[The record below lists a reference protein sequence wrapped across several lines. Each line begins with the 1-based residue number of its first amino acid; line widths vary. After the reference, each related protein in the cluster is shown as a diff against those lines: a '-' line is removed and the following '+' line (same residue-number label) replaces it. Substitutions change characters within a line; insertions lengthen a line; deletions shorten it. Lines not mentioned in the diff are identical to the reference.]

1 MEVIE
6 LSEEEDEEEAT
17 RQIEETANVST
28 DEEFAAA
35 GYGINDAEDG
45 DIDLSA
51 FDAAAEFEGDDDFSA
66 EDSYGDGDFDM
77 DM

>member
-1 MEVIE
+1 MHAIGNGTSTDTFAQDE
-6 LSEEEDEEEAT
+6 LPKH
-17 RQIEETANVST
+17 VGT

-51 FDAAAEFEGDDDFSA
+51 FDAAAEFDGESDEDFA